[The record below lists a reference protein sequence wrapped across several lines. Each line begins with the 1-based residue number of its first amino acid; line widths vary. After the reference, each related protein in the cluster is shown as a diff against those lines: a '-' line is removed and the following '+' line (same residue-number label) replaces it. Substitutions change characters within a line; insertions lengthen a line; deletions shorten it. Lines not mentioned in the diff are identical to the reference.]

1 MNEPKTTTDPRTDG
15 APVSPGAHGLSLLAC
30 PWCGELPEWDRQ
42 MCRDEPDS
50 HRLRCVTFNRR
61 KCGGFPCTP
70 WYRTR
75 SGAINAWNRRK

>member
-1 MNEPKTTTDPRTDG
+1 MEQKQTSGPANFRVASIPRVMALT
-15 APVSPGAHGLSLLAC
+15 PC

-42 MCRDEPDS
+42 MFRDEPDLY
-50 HRLRCVTFNRR
+50 RLHCVTFNRR